1 MDKIMQ
7 QAVSL
12 YEQTQSIK
20 ATARHMGIAE
30 ASVKKILI
38 SAGVYETAR
47 SREIADLYQSGKS
60 ILEIAEEL
68 GVSAGCVLC
77 YLPYT
82 RGSRLT
88 PSDTINAQRIRE
100 CRARKKA

>member
-30 ASVKKILI
+30 STVKKILI

-47 SREIADLYQSGKS
+47 SREIAELYQSG
-60 ILEIAEEL
+60 ILEIAEDL
-68 GVSAGCVLC
+68 GVSAWCVLC